1 MGVKRAVDL
10 VLDIARHKSDET
22 IYTYGPLIHN
32 PQTVDVLRKR
42 GIVPV
47 NDIDEITDGIVII
60 RAHGISPE
68 ERQRLRERNLTIID
82 ATCPKVARVQSII
95 KKHADRGYHVVI
107 VGDREHPEVIGLN
120 GYANGAASLVENE
133 ADVESIPS
141 AAHRLC
147 VVAQT
152 TQSRERFEQIVT
164 RVRDRFPN
172 VSVFNTIC
180 DSTEKRQ
187 AEIRHL
193 AAEMDAVVIVGG
205 KNSANTCR
213 LAEIAR
219 EYGTPTYHVETEE
232 ELDGF
237 DVCRYRMIGVSAGAS
252 TPNWIISGVIDYL
265 MHCHEEKSVKRM
277 RTIYDIWVAS
287 VTTDAYSAL
296 GAACLAWVGTVMQAM
311 SPSWVNML
319 IAATYVYGVH
329 TINRLQDRYFGRI
342 RGSFREKTYIEHKK
356 MYYTVAVISLV
367 ASHVF
372 AFLHGLMALGIVAV
386 ITALGLLYNIK
397 IFPRSWRVKRLGDIP
412 GSKNLFTAL
421 AWAVVSAGIPC
432 VSKTPFITAQ
442 AIIAFF
448 YVGSL
453 VFIKSALSDMV
464 DAQSDRIVGRETI
477 PLVIGED
484 RMCLLIK
491 IMSFMMAGLLV
502 ASVLAGTL
510 PAFALV
516 LLSSLFYIWICLSLY
531 DRKDRL
537 SSIVLEGVLTTNYF
551 IAGISAGLWYVVAG
565 GMGG

>member
-1 MGVKRAVDL
+1 MGVKRAVDI

-32 PQTVDVLRKR
+32 PQTIDVLRKR
-42 GIVPV
+42 GIIPV
-47 NDIDEITDGIVII
+47 DDINEMTDGIVII

-68 ERQRLRERNLTIID
+68 ERHRLREKNLTIID

-95 KKHADRGYHVVI
+95 KKHADQGDRVVI

-120 GYANGAASLVENE
+120 GYADGTASLVEKD

-141 AAHRLC
+141 AHRLC

-152 TQSRERFEQIVT
+152 TQSRERFERIVA
-164 RVRDRFPN
+164 RIRERFSDI
-172 VSVFNTIC
+172 SVFNTIC

-187 AEIRHL
+187 AEIRNL
-193 AAEMDAVVIVGG
+193 ASEMDAVVIVGG

-219 EYGTPTYHVETEE
+219 EYGTPTYHVETAE
-232 ELDGF
+232 ELDVF
-237 DVCRYRMIGVSAGAS
+237 DVCRHHMIGVSAGAS

-277 RTIYDIWVAS
+277 RTLYDFWVAS
-287 VTTDAYSAL
+287 VTTDAYSAF
-296 GAACLAWVGTVMQAM
+296 GAACLAWVGMVMQAM
-311 SPSWVNML
+311 SPSWVNVA

-342 RGSFREKTYIEHKK
+342 RGSFREETYIGHKK
-356 MYYTVAVISLV
+356 MYYGVAVTSLV
-367 ASHVF
+367 ASHIF
-372 AFLHGLMALGIVAV
+372 AALQGLVALGIIAV

-421 AWAVVSAGIPC
+421 AWAVVSVVLPG
-432 VSKTPFITAQ
+432 VSGKPFITTQ
-442 AIIAFF
+442 AVIAFL

-484 RMCLLIK
+484 RMRLLIK
-491 IMSFMMAGLLV
+491 IMSLAMAGLLV
-502 ASVLAGTL
+502 ASVFTGSL
-510 PAFALV
+510 PVCALV

-551 IAGISAGLWYVVAG
+551 IAGISAGLWYVIAG
-565 GMGG
+565 SMGG